1 MLLAAGSSRT
11 CRIEESRPIMSLIDP
26 SKNIRSTED
35 CVAAIDIG
43 TNTTSLLITDSDGLE
58 VVRRSTPTRLG
69 VGLRSSGAFDPDA
82 VGRTLDC
89 LDTYR
94 QAITEHHVGKVRA
107 VATSACR
114 RASNFSDFADAS
126 LSRLGYPVD
135 LIDGAEE
142 GRLAFIGAVDRVGH
156 LPTETL
162 VIDIGG
168 GSTELA
174 VGDTS
179 PTAVRSLEVGALRLT
194 EKYLTSDPPRP
205 EELVN
210 AIADVQ
216 DLVSDACRDVPQFE
230 RATRIIGCS
239 GTIRTIAAVELGI
252 AKVPNGFELTRAA
265 AEDVFRTLATERLS
279 DRIHNPGLSAH
290 RADIIV
296 AGCCILVGVLRSL
309 EVDAITVSLGNILD
323 GICNELRS
331 ASSPRH
337 SS

>member
-1 MLLAAGSSRT
+1 MSFIDSST
-11 CRIEESRPIMSLIDP
+11 
-26 SKNIRSTED
+26 NIRSIDEH
-35 CVAAIDIG
+35 VAAVDIG
-43 TNTTSLLITDSDGLE
+43 TNTTSLLITDHDGNE
-58 VVRRSTPTRLG
+58 VVRLSTATRLG

-82 VGRTLDC
+82 VERTLDC
-89 LDTYR
+89 LDAYR
-94 QAITEHHVGKVRA
+94 NVIDEHRVRRVRA

-114 RASNFSDFADAS
+114 RASNFPDFAEAS
-126 LSRLGYPVD
+126 LPRLGHRVD
-135 LIDGAEE
+135 LIDGTEE
-142 GRLAFIGAVDRVGH
+142 GRLSFIGAVDRVGH

-174 VGDTS
+174 VGDGS

-216 DLVSDACRDVPQFE
+216 DLVADACRDVPDFK
-230 RATRIIGCS
+230 RATRFIGCS
-239 GTIRTIAAVELGI
+239 GTIRTIAAVELG
-252 AKVPNGFELTRAA
+252 AGQVPNGFELTRAA
-265 AEDVFRTLATERLS
+265 AEDVFRTLATESLS

-296 AGCCILVGVLRSL
+296 AGCCIFVGVLRSL
-309 EVDAITVSLGNILD
+309 EIDAITVSRGNILD
-323 GICNELRS
+323 GICSELRS
-331 ASSPRH
+331 ESSPRNPA
-337 SS
+337 

>member
-1 MLLAAGSSRT
+1 MT
-11 CRIEESRPIMSLIDP
+11 ITDP
-26 SKNIRSTED
+26 SENSRSFD
-35 CVAAIDIG
+35 HCVAAVDIG
-43 TNTTSLLITDSDGLE
+43 TQTTSLLITDSDGRE
-58 VVRRSTPTRLG
+58 VVRLSTPTRLG
-69 VGLRSSGAFDPDA
+69 VGLRSATAFDA
-82 VGRTLDC
+82 VAVERTLDC
-89 LDTYR
+89 LDAYR
-94 QAITEHHVGKVRA
+94 NVITEHRVERVRA

-114 RASNFSDFADAS
+114 RASNFPDFAEAG
-126 LSRLGYPVD
+126 LTRLGHRIE
-135 LIDGAEE
+135 LIDGREE
-142 GRLAFIGAVDRVGH
+142 GRLAFIGAVDRVGR

-162 VIDIGG
+162 VVDIGG

-174 VGDTS
+174 VGETS
-179 PTAVRSLEVGALRLT
+179 PTTVRSMEVGAVRLT

-216 DLVSDACRDVPQFE
+216 DLVADACRDEPQFK

-252 AKVPNGFELTRAA
+252 ARVPNGFELTRAA
-265 AEDVFRTLATERLS
+265 AEDVFRTLATESLA
-279 DRIHNPGLSAH
+279 DRIHNPGLSVH

-323 GICNELRS
+323 GICSELRS
-331 ASSPRH
+331 ERSPE
-337 SS
+337 SPA

>member
-1 MLLAAGSSRT
+1 MSFIDSSTNIGSF
-11 CRIEESRPIMSLIDP
+11 EER
-26 SKNIRSTED
+26 
-35 CVAAIDIG
+35 VAAVDIG
-43 TNTTSLLITDSDGLE
+43 SNTTSLLITDSSGQE
-58 VVRRSTPTRLG
+58 VVRLSSATRLG
-69 VGLRSSGAFDPDA
+69 FGLRSTGTFDPAA
-82 VGRTLDC
+82 VERTLDC
-89 LDTYR
+89 LDRYCD
-94 QAITEHHVGKVRA
+94 AIAENRVGRVRA

-114 RASNFSDFADAS
+114 RASNFSDFAQAS
-126 LSRLGYPVD
+126 LLRLGHRVE
-135 LIDGAEE
+135 LIDGTEE

-156 LPTETL
+156 LPTKTL

-174 VGDTS
+174 VGDGS
-179 PTAVRSLEVGALRLT
+179 PAAVRSLEVGALRLT

-216 DLVSDACRDVPQFE
+216 DLVADACRDVPQFK
-230 RATRIIGCS
+230 RATRVIGCS

-252 AKVPNGFELTRAA
+252 AKVPNGFELTRTA
-265 AEDVFRTLATERLS
+265 AEDVFRTLATESLS

-296 AGCCILVGVLRSL
+296 AGCCIFVGILRSL

-323 GICNELRS
+323 GICSELRS
-331 ASSPRH
+331 ES
-337 SS
+337 